1 MTQRME
7 SGFQSLTAGQGE
19 VRGATYLI
27 LIYGFFRRLL
37 QRYLSVTTVVNKEIK
52 LFVLGGL

>member
-1 MTQRME
+1 ME

-27 LIYGFFRRLL
+27 LIYGFFKRLL